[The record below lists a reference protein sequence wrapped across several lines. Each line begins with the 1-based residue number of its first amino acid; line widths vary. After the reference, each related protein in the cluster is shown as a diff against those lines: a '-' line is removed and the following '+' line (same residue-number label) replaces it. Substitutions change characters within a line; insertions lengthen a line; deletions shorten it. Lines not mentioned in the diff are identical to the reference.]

1 MIVFPEKPTD
11 NEPAG
16 RNDAGRRGADSGVV
30 SLRGNHAGSAEA
42 SVLPVSTG
50 ATLRFLTSVL
60 RARAVVEV
68 GTGSGA
74 TALSLLEGMAADGLL
89 TSIDL
94 DPDAQRT
101 ARAALTEAGVPGNRT
116 RLITGVAQEV
126 LLRLTEGAYDLVLID
141 ATKPD
146 YSAYLEPGK
155 RLLRPG
161 GTLVFRGIVPDSDL
175 GDPARRNPGTPRTA
189 ALHELL
195 RAVHADPSLVP
206 VALPVEDGLL
216 AIART

>member
-16 RNDAGRRGADSGVV
+16 RDNAGRRGADSGVI
-30 SLRGNHAGSAEA
+30 SLGGNHPEGAGTGF
-42 SVLPVSTG
+42 LPVSTG
-50 ATLRFLTSVL
+50 ATLRFLVSVL

-74 TALSLLEGMAADGLL
+74 TALSLLEGMATDGLL

-94 DPDAQRT
+94 DPDAQRR
-101 ARAALTEAGVPGNRT
+101 ARAAFAEAGIPGNRT

-126 LLRLTEGAYDLVLID
+126 LCRLTESAYDLVLVD

-146 YSAYLEPGK
+146 YLGYLEPGK

-161 GTLVFRGIVPDSDL
+161 GTLVFRGIAPEDGL
-175 GDPARRNPGTPRTA
+175 RDPAWRDSEAA
-189 ALHELL
+189 ALHELV
-195 RAVHADPSLVP
+195 RAVRADPSLVP